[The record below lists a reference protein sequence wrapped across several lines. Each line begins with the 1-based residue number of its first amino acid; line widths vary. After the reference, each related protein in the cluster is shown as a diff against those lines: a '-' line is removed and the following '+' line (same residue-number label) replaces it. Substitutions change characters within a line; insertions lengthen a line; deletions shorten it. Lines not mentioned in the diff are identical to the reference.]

1 MPISLLIVEDH
12 RFVREMIC
20 QRLASVKD
28 FTIAGQTFN
37 GAEAVTM
44 AEQLKP
50 DVCLMDIELPEINGI
65 EATRRIVS
73 ANRNAKVLAF
83 TATDKPAT
91 VASMIQAGAVGYVL
105 KNSSSRDLIAAI
117 RHVAQGHTY
126 FSAESLKTALTGIPA
141 AKPEPQPEPSLSKR
155 EIQIVVLI
163 CSGKTTKEIAQM
175 LDISM
180 RTVDSHRYRIMN
192 RLALTSVSELTQYAI
207 RHKIIPS
214 K

>member
-105 KNSSSRDLIAAI
+105 KNCSSRDLIAAI

-141 AKPEPQPEPSLSKR
+141 SKPEPSLSKR

-163 CSGKTTKEIAQM
+163 CGGKTTKQIAQM

>member
-105 KNSSSRDLIAAI
+105 KNCSSRDLIAAI

-141 AKPEPQPEPSLSKR
+141 SKPEPSLSKR

-163 CSGKTTKEIAQM
+163 CCGKTTKQIAQM

>member
-1 MPISLLIVEDH
+1 MPFSLLIVEDH

-105 KNSSSRDLIAAI
+105 KNCSSRDLIAAI
-117 RHVAQGHTY
+117 RHAAQGHTY

-141 AKPEPQPEPSLSKR
+141 SKPEPSLSKR

-163 CSGKTTKEIAQM
+163 CGGKTTKEIAHT
-175 LDISM
+175 LDLSI
-180 RTVDSHRYRIMN
+180 RTVEVYRQRIMK
-192 RLALTSVSELTQYAI
+192 RLALTSVSELTQYAV
-207 RHKIIPS
+207 RHKIIHPQ
-214 K
+214 

>member
-65 EATRRIVS
+65 EATRRIVA

-105 KNSSSRDLIAAI
+105 KNCSSRDLIAAI

-141 AKPEPQPEPSLSKR
+141 SKPEPSLSKR

-163 CSGKTTKEIAQM
+163 CGGKTTKQIAQM

>member
-65 EATRRIVS
+65 EATRRIVA

-105 KNSSSRDLIAAI
+105 KNCSSRDLIAAI

-141 AKPEPQPEPSLSKR
+141 SKHEPSLSKR

-163 CSGKTTKEIAQM
+163 CGGKTTKQIAQM

>member
-1 MPISLLIVEDH
+1 MAISLLIVDDH

-20 QRLASVKD
+20 RRLASVKG
-28 FTIAGQTFN
+28 FTIAGQAVN

-44 AEQLKP
+44 AEQLRP
-50 DVCLMDIELPEINGI
+50 DVCLMDIELPVMNGI

-73 ANRNAKVLAF
+73 SNCCAKVLAF
-83 TATDKPAT
+83 TAADNPAT

-105 KNSSSRDLIAAI
+105 KDCSSRDLVTAI
-117 RHVAQGHTY
+117 RHVAQGHTH
-126 FSAESLKTALTGIPA
+126 FSAESLKTALSVN
-141 AKPEPQPEPSLSKR
+141 PEPALHAQPALSQR

-163 CSGKTTKEIAQM
+163 CSGKTTRQIAQM

-180 RTVDSHRYRIMN
+180 RTVDTHRQRIMK
-192 RLALTSVSELTQYAI
+192 RLALASVSELTHYAI
-207 RHKIIPS
+207 RHKLIPS